1 MPTLCRIP
9 LPLLVLVVTAFASCP
24 QAHADGI
31 RSIRGKS
38 LASMQIHTANG
49 DSSVIVLSDAEAL
62 KIESLKI
69 LLSGDT
75 LKMLQFPD
83 MRLDFMTDSTDLHLK
98 RIEGRT
104 WSLTPE
110 RPVTVAPFPS
120 RTLSFLDSLRYSRFL
135 TEQAEFCGKW
145 TVNRKGTL
153 SLVCEE
159 GDTLRD
165 VTSFSFCFAGN
176 TRSLRHIAATSD
188 SVPAPVSFRATF
200 FITEQSA
207 YPVAVY
213 REYQWKDTDFSAF
226 SYYPLPEHPDD
237 YDVNNKA
244 KGKKH
249 RFNPSRDSEDEGS
262 NPLSI
267 GDMSVKV
274 SGNDVSI
281 TLPPDF
287 PIGNGNSSRGGNS
300 ADIFSGLVSLC
311 DIQGRV
317 YPSDYID
324 GNTVR
329 FHSLPPGEYLVTLHY
344 GTNILTRK
352 FLIY

>member
-1 MPTLCRIP
+1 M
-9 LPLLVLVVTAFASCP
+9 
-24 QAHADGI
+24 
-31 RSIRGKS
+31 
-38 LASMQIHTANG
+38 
-49 DSSVIVLSDAEAL
+49 
-62 KIESLKI
+62 
-69 LLSGDT
+69 
-75 LKMLQFPD
+75 
-83 MRLDFMTDSTDLHLK
+83 
-98 RIEGRT
+98 
-104 WSLTPE
+104 
-110 RPVTVAPFPS
+110 
-120 RTLSFLDSLRYSRFL
+120 
-135 TEQAEFCGKW
+135 
-145 TVNRKGTL
+145 
-153 SLVCEE
+153 
-159 GDTLRD
+159 
-165 VTSFSFCFAGN
+165 
-176 TRSLRHIAATSD
+176 
-188 SVPAPVSFRATF
+188 SFRATF

-244 KGKKH
+244 KGKKR
-249 RFNPSRDSEDEGS
+249 RFNPSRDSEDDGS
-262 NPLSI
+262 NPLTI

-274 SGNDVSI
+274 SGYDAAI

-287 PIGNGNSSRGGNS
+287 PTVTGYSSRGS
-300 ADIFSGLVSLC
+300 KSVVIFSGLVFLC

-329 FHSLPPGEYLVTLHY
+329 FHSLPRGEYLVTLHY